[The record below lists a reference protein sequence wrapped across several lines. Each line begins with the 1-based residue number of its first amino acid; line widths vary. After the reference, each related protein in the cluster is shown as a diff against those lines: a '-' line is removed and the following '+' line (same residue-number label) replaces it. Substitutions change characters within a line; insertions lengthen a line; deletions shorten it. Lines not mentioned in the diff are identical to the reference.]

1 MRNIFSILII
11 SCFLGSCI
19 DVIKSSDEDFYESV
33 HVQGG
38 GWFEF
43 YQNNQTEI
51 LELND
56 NFTFQVWFSGQET
69 TADDAPCILSLKGT
83 ESDLSIYRNP
93 NINNIIMIYYNE
105 ELIKELDLDII
116 DLSDKQN
123 FYLISIVK
131 DENEI
136 SIYLNENKIMED
148 ESTPL
153 IIQSDEIIKPIIGAT
168 INDNNN
174 PENLW
179 YGYIDEIRYWDIALH
194 DTVINFHNQ
203 HPTKVSASYNSDYL
217 TSLNGLW
224 NFKIDMSEASIDNVF
239 QDINDNPLYTIIY
252 TLESMSNELS
262 ELGR

>member
-1 MRNIFSILII
+1 MKNVFIILII
-11 SCFLGSCI
+11 SYVLFSCI

-43 YQNNQTEI
+43 YQNNETEI

-56 NFTFQVWFSGQET
+56 NFTFQVWFSGQEIT
-69 TADDAPCILSLKGT
+69 SNEAPCIVSLKGI
-83 ESDLSIYRNP
+83 ESNLAIYRNP

-105 ELIKELDLDII
+105 ELIKELNLDII
-116 DLSDKQN
+116 DLSHKQN
-123 FYLISIVK
+123 FDLISIVK
-131 DENEI
+131 DGTEI
-136 SIYLNENKIMED
+136 SLYLNENKIMED

-153 IIQSDEIIKPIIGAT
+153 IIQSEEIIKPIIGAK

-179 YGYIDEIRYWDIALH
+179 YGYIDEIRLWNIALH
-194 DTVINFHNQ
+194 DTIITFHNQ
-203 HPTKVSASYNSDYL
+203 YPTKVSSASNDTYL
-217 TSLNGLW
+217 SALNGLW
-224 NFKIDMSEASIDNVF
+224 DFKINTSENNISNIF
-239 QDINDNPLYTIIY
+239 QDINDNLNYTIIY